1 MAHTDIPDGL
11 GPPVRGAGE
20 HRPADLGG
28 DGAPSGA
35 VSVDGAIAVEA
46 EASSSPAAA
55 VPRRCEE
62 TTTAR
67 VRDAAPCGAT
77 AEAVVEAAGL
87 AVLGSGG
94 SGTVHAPRAFG
105 ASREC
110 ADT

>member
-1 MAHTDIPDGL
+1 MAHTDIPDAL

-20 HRPADLGG
+20 HVPADLGG

-55 VPRRCEE
+55 VPRRCEA

-67 VRDAAPCGAT
+67 VRDAARRPALPAT
-77 AEAVVEAAGL
+77 LDEAR
-87 AVLGSGG
+87 SGNF
-94 SGTVHAPRAFG
+94 S
-105 ASREC
+105 
-110 ADT
+110 D